1 MGSCKES
8 ALSLQLLCK
17 SKIIQ
22 NIYIYI
28 FNIYP
33 FPILNPSILFL
44 PMKVKVKVS
53 SDSLQPLNYTVHGI
67 LQARILEW

>member
-22 NIYIYI
+22 KNIYI

-33 FPILNPSILFL
+33 FPILNPSTLFL
-44 PMKVKVKVS
+44 PMKVKVNVS
-53 SDSLQPLNYTVHGI
+53 SDSLQPLNYTDHGI
-67 LQARILEW
+67 LQARILEC